1 MSEQKANKVAQ
12 GNTMNNEKKNYYNDN
27 RMCKYVFAS
36 FKCTSW
42 YLIAHLT

>member
-1 MSEQKANKVAQ
+1 MSEEKANKVAQ
-12 GNTMNNEKKNYYNDN
+12 GNTMNNEN